1 MLDYPFTNALAVLIM
16 NKRTLEALPAAQQQV
31 IRTVARTYAHKLV
44 ELTRRDNL
52 EARKVLQSQGVAI
65 VQPTAQMIQDFEKYG
80 QEAVARNIPGIFS
93 QATYDRVQRIV
104 QKVRSQE
111 SKKSTP

>member
-31 IRTVARTYAHKLV
+31 IRSVARTYARKLV

-80 QEAVARNIPGIFS
+80 QEAVASNIPGIFS
-93 QATYDRVQRIV
+93 QATYDRVQRMV